1 MVSMVLLKKI
11 LMGSAIL
18 LSLVAAIQASG
29 QEFYSGAAGKN
40 LSLNVHLLDTGRPWS
55 WAMLMIPGA

>member
-29 QEFYSGAAGKN
+29 QEFYSGAAG
-40 LSLNVHLLDTGRPWS
+40 
-55 WAMLMIPGA
+55 